1 MKLEHDFHVVAPVE
15 TVWDLLLDIERVAP
29 CLPGGEVT
37 EKIDDRHY
45 RANVKIKLGPMQL
58 TYRGEIEISEADEG
72 ERRTVMA
79 AKANET
85 RGQGTARATI
95 TTQLAPDNG
104 ATHASVITDL
114 QITGRVAQMGRGI
127 VEDVSK
133 RLMGQFAECLSERA
147 ISDGAG
153 PEEAPAD
160 ARQSAAP
167 TSAAPP
173 QTAKPIGGFSLL
185 VQVLLSRISRLFNR
199 GSSA

>member
-1 MKLEHDFHVVAPVE
+1 MRLEHDFQVASPIE
-15 TVWDLLLDIERVAP
+15 TVWNLLLDIERVAP
-29 CLPGGEVT
+29 CLPGGEVS

-45 RANVKIKLGPMQL
+45 RANVKISLGPMQL
-58 TYRGEIEISEADEG
+58 TYRGEIEISEADES

-104 ATHASVITDL
+104 GTRASVVTDL
-114 QITGRVAQMGRGI
+114 QLTGRVAQMGRGI

-133 RLMGQFAECLSERA
+133 RLMGQFAECLAERA
-147 ISDGAG
+147 AAEGAG
-153 PEEAPAD
+153 GEEARAA
-160 ARQSAAP
+160 AREGAAPSSAAP
-167 TSAAPP
+167 SQA
-173 QTAKPIGGFSLL
+173 AKPIGGLSLL
-185 VQVLLSRISRLFNR
+185 VGVILSKTRRLFGR